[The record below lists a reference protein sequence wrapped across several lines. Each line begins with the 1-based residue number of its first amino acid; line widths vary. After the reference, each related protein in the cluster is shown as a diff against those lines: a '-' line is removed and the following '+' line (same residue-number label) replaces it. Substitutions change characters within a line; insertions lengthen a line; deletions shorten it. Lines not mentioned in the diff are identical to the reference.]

1 MKQQLKIM
9 IVKNGNANDFV
20 WVTLPTLQKDFSKVT
35 MDAGNFKIM
44 KVCCNNYTLSQA
56 MMHCEITS
64 ENLSLMN
71 YLGEIFSG
79 FDKSQRTL
87 FGLIADQYLC
97 TENPLDDF
105 VNLAINVKNNNP
117 EYVMYTFD
125 IPQELKLRI
134 RRKK

>member
-9 IVKNGNANDFV
+9 IVKNGDKNDFV
-20 WVTLPTLQKDFSKVT
+20 WVTLPTAQKDFAHLTK
-35 MDAGNFKIM
+35 DIDDFEIH

-56 MMHCEITS
+56 MMHCKITS
-64 ENLSLMN
+64 KNLSLMN
-71 YLGEIFSG
+71 YLGEIFYD

-87 FGLIADQYLC
+87 FGIVADKYLC
-97 TENPLDDF
+97 PENSLDDF

-117 EYVMYTFD
+117 EYVMYTFE
-125 IPQELKLRI
+125 IPQKLKLRV